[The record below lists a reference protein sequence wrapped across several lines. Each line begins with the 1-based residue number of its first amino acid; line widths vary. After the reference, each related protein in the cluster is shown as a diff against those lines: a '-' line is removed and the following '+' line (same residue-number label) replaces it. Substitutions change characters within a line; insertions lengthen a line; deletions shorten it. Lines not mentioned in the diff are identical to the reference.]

1 MDRDQRWDRVQKAYE
16 LLLGKA
22 SFQYPDGLTALKA
35 AYDRGETDEFV
46 EPTIIGESSEPLTI
60 RSGDSVIFANFR
72 ADRAR
77 EITQAIA
84 LDAFDGFERESRPR
98 LAQFICL
105 TEYSE
110 RLACRWHS
118 LPSDLGTD

>member
-1 MDRDQRWDRVQKAYE
+1 MRWTETIAGIAVQKAYE
-16 LLLGKA
+16 LLTEGKA
-22 SFQYPDGLTALKA
+22 SFRYPDGLTALKA
-35 AYDRGETDEFV
+35 AYDRGETDEFM

-84 LDAFDGFERESRPR
+84 LDAFDGFEREAA
-98 LAQFICL
+98 LG
-105 TEYSE
+105 
-110 RLACRWHS
+110 S
-118 LPSDLGTD
+118 LSSYA